1 MNLFVLFQGIPEY
14 IVYFSPSGI
23 QFTVDDL
30 KAVGYPLESIKVN
43 KCNFVLDFLATLFTF
58 HFDDSRALRIELFYM
73 QSNRVLGRKS

>member
-30 KAVGYPLESIKVN
+30 KAVGYPLESIKVS
-43 KCNFVLDFLATLFTF
+43 KVLFCFGLFVYIIYISF
-58 HFDDSRALRIELFYM
+58 
-73 QSNRVLGRKS
+73 